1 MNDTTQVMTLDE
13 LKQGLADRRLYVVA
27 ERIGISYMTLKK
39 LYDGVDKDYRL
50 STLKAVTAYLRG

>member
-1 MNDTTQVMTLDE
+1 MTLDE